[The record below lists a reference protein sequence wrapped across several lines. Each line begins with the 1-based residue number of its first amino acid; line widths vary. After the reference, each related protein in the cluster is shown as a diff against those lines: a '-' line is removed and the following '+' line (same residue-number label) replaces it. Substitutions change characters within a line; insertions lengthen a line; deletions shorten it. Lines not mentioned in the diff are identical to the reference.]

1 MDKLDCDVYIFG
13 NSPKC
18 NIDKKLSNTDKAV
31 TLGQGINHLKH
42 IQFEYWFTRPNNYK
56 TKLTEDVKN
65 VFILSSKQNKTEKN
79 ITYITNEQSK
89 AALSFIGVTAIPSLG
104 LFSVAYLLTL
114 YKKVFVSGITLD
126 IKDTNINGCF
136 WNLKE
141 RRFNSFHNLVEEI
154 AILNKLKQQRL
165 LYEF

>member
-1 MDKLDCDVYIFG
+1 MDKLDCNVYVFG

-18 NIDKKLSNTDKAV
+18 NIEKTLREGDKAV
-31 TLGQGINHLKH
+31 ALGHGINYLKH
-42 IQFEYWFTRPNNYK
+42 TQFEYWFTRPNNYD
-56 TKLTEDVKN
+56 TKLTKDVKN
-65 VFILSSKQNKTEKN
+65 VFILSSKQNNKEKN

-104 LFSVAYLLTL
+104 LFSIAYLLTL

-154 AILNKLKQQRL
+154 GILNKLKRQQL